1 MDVRVL
7 RAGGLS
13 DAEIVKILELEQ
25 QERAAAR
32 RETNR
37 KSQQKHRARKRV
49 MADVLTGDDD
59 LTHAR
64 RGARGTRLPEDWMP
78 SLADQDRALAIGL
91 SERQIQTE
99 GEKFRD
105 YWRAR
110 VGARATST
118 NWSLNWNNWCRNA
131 MERYGNGRNGHGI
144 NGKRSA
150 LEIAGELADEIRA
163 RESAAGIGRSPDLFG
178 GR

>member
-1 MDVRVL
+1 MMDVRVL

-49 MADVLTGDDD
+49 MDDVLTGDDD
-59 LTHAR
+59 LRRAR
-64 RGARGTRLPEDWMP
+64 RGGRGTRLPDDWAP

-91 SERQIQTE
+91 SEAQIQTE

-131 MERYGNGRNGHGI
+131 MERYGNGHGHGI

-150 LEIAGELADEIRA
+150 IEIAGELADEIRA
-163 RESAAGIGRSPDLFG
+163 RESAAGIGGPADLFG

>member
-1 MDVRVL
+1 MMDVRVL

-13 DAEIVKILELEQ
+13 DAEIVRILELEQ
-25 QERAAAR
+25 QERVAAR

-49 MADVLTGDDD
+49 MADVLTGEVVP
-59 LTHAR
+59 THAR
-64 RGARGTRLPEDWMP
+64 RAARGTRLPEDWMP

-91 SERQIQTE
+91 TE
-99 GEKFRD
+99 GRIQSEAEKFRD

-110 VGARATST
+110 AGARATST
-118 NWSLNWNNWCRNA
+118 NWSLNWNNWCRKA
-131 MERYGNGRNGHGI
+131 MEMNGHGHGL
-144 NGKRSA
+144 NGKRSV
-150 LEIAGELADEIRA
+150 LEIAGELADEIRQ
-163 RESAAGIGRSPDLFG
+163 RESAAGIGGPADLFG